1 MSPRTER
8 PVLFAP
14 LLTDRVP
21 VAPGETPA
29 QAGRVDFERV
39 LGRARSAQEHDI
51 DALLLADRHTAA
63 PGTPDEDAVP
73 APAFEAHTLA
83 SALAVRTESIGLVC
97 GVCTDQ
103 LAPYH
108 VARKLATVDHLS
120 GGRAGWLVRDVS
132 AAEAAAACANHRAG
146 GPGTAA
152 ERQDRAEEFVTVASG
167 LWDSFQDD
175 AFLRD
180 RADGV
185 YFVPERLHALEHRG
199 PHFDVAGPLNIARP
213 PQGHPILV
221 RPAATEQDARQAA
234 ARADV
239 VVVPGDVTGIRQAV
253 REAALAAGRAADD
266 VLVLGEF
273 RTGGHA
279 EADAKQLITL
289 WEAGTA
295 DGVVL
300 LPPVRQS
307 AARAADMPGAHGT
320 DEAHTALLA
329 VASAVR
335 TQQTATPATRGT
347 TLRTRLGLSR
357 PPSRRFAP

>member
-1 MSPRTER
+1 MSARTEH

-29 QAGRVDFERV
+29 RAGRADFERV
-39 LGRARSAQEHDI
+39 LARARSAQEHGF

-63 PGTPDEDAVP
+63 PGTLDEDAVP

-120 GGRAGWLVRDVS
+120 GGRAGWLVRDVP
-132 AAEAAAACANHRAG
+132 AAEAASASANHRAG

-152 ERQDRAEEFVTVASG
+152 ERQARAEEFVTVASG

-185 YFVPERLHALEHRG
+185 YFVPERLRALEHRG
-199 PHFDVAGPLNIARP
+199 PHFDVAGPLNTARP

-221 RPAATEQDARQAA
+221 RPAATEQDARRAA

-239 VVVPGDVTGIRQAV
+239 VVVPGDVPGIRLAV
-253 REAALAAGRAADD
+253 REAARAAGRPAGD
-266 VLVLGEF
+266 VLVLVEF
-273 RTGGHA
+273 RTGGYA
-279 EADAKQLITL
+279 EADAKQLIAL
-289 WEAGTA
+289 CEAGTA
-295 DGVVL
+295 DGAVL
-300 LPPVRQS
+300 LPPVRRS
-307 AARAADMPGAHGT
+307 AARAADTAGAHGAN
-320 DEAHTALLA
+320 EAHAALLA

-335 TQQTATPATRGT
+335 AQQAATPTAPGT

-357 PPSRRFAP
+357 PPGRRVAP